1 MNCLICNKSSE
12 KSLCDDCSN
21 KKRCK
26 DCETLKNCNTFYSYK
41 NGRTYSSCK
50 ECFNKKVRCEFC
62 NKELNKSYLRSHI
75 KKQHLYQHYN
85 YNQHDNQHY
94 NQHTGGGAL
103 RDLLPRQLS
112 RELPRQLSRELQRE
126 LPRGVSSHSNNNN
139 AEAIANSPAEAVA
152 NSPVGANAGAN
163 ANNGVQSFANETN
176 RTLIVGPSFC
186 GKTHLLL
193 NKLRLIRLEDP
204 EKQIRIITRSP
215 EQYEF
220 AELRAELCIDNGGV
234 SVEENVGDLEEYRGC
249 CVVFDDM
256 LDSNQKLID
265 PFFTRGRH
273 KSCDV
278 YYLCQSYFDAP
289 KKTVRNN
296 SNIIILFQQTLKDVE
311 HIHRDISGFD
321 MSYEEFKSL
330 CREAWNEKFNYLL
343 INRLEDKNGS
353 RYRICNESNPNYKI
367 FNPQTDPLSN

>member
-26 DCETLKNCNTFYSYK
+26 DCNIMKNCNTFYSYK
-41 NGRTYSSCK
+41 NGKMYNSCK
-50 ECFNKKVRCEFC
+50 VCFNKKVRCEFC
-62 NKELNKSYLRSHI
+62 NKELNKSYLRSHV
-75 KKQHLYQHYN
+75 KKQHYKQHYN
-85 YNQHDNQHY
+85 YNQHY
-94 NQHTGGGAL
+94 NQHTGG
-103 RDLLPRQLS
+103 DLLPRQLS
-112 RELPRQLSRELQRE
+112 RQLSLELQRE
-126 LPRGVSSHSNNNN
+126 LPRGVSSHNNNNNNNNNN
-139 AEAIANSPAEAVA
+139 AEANAKAIAKAIANDD
-152 NSPVGANAGAN
+152 NAGAN
-163 ANNGVQSFANETN
+163 ANSGVNETN

-186 GKTHLLL
+186 GKTNLLL

-215 EQYEF
+215 EQYEDV
-220 AELRAELCIDNGGV
+220 ELYIQGIE
-234 SVEENVGDLEEYRGC
+234 VEENVGDLEEYRGC

-278 YYLCQSYFDAP
+278 YYLCKSYFDAP

>member
-1 MNCLICNKSSE
+1 M
-12 KSLCDDCSN
+12 
-21 KKRCK
+21 
-26 DCETLKNCNTFYSYK
+26 
-41 NGRTYSSCK
+41 
-50 ECFNKKVRCEFC
+50 
-62 NKELNKSYLRSHI
+62 
-75 KKQHLYQHYN
+75 YQHYN
-85 YNQHDNQHY
+85 RDSYRTNIN
-94 NQHTGGGAL
+94 TGG
-103 RDLLPRQLS
+103 DLLPTQGYSRQLRDS
-112 RELPRQLSRELQRE
+112 YRDSY
-126 LPRGVSSHSNNNN
+126 HTHNNAEANAKANAEANAKANAKAN
-139 AEAIANSPAEAVA
+139 AEAIAKAIANDDNNNS
-152 NSPVGANAGAN
+152 
-163 ANNGVQSFANETN
+163 GVNETN

-204 EKQIRIITRSP
+204 EKQIRIIARSP
-215 EQYEF
+215 EQYEDVGSKLKLDL
-220 AELRAELCIDNGGV
+220 ELGDIE
-234 SVEENVGDLEEYRGC
+234 VEENVGDLEEYRGC

-343 INRLEDKNGS
+343 TNRLEDKNGS

>member
-12 KSLCDDCSN
+12 KSLRDDCSN

-50 ECFNKKVRCEFC
+50 VCFNKKVRCEFC

-85 YNQHDNQHY
+85 YNQHY
-94 NQHTGGGAL
+94 NQHTGG
-103 RDLLPRQLS
+103 DLLPRQLS
-112 RELPRQLSRELQRE
+112 RQLSRELQRE

-139 AEAIANSPAEAVA
+139 AEANAEAVA
-152 NSPVGANAGAN
+152 NSPVGANAEAVAGAN
-163 ANNGVQSFANETN
+163 ANSGVNETN

-186 GKTHLLL
+186 GKTHSLL

-220 AELRAELCIDNGGV
+220 IDIGGV

-273 KSCDV
+273 KSSDV

-343 INRLEDKNGS
+343 INRLEDENGS

>member
-12 KSLCDDCSN
+12 KSLCDDCSS

-41 NGRTYSSCK
+41 NGKTYSSCIQ
-50 ECFNKKVRCEFC
+50 CFNKKVRCEFC

-75 KKQHLYQHYN
+75 KKQH
-85 YNQHDNQHY
+85 YNQQYNQHY

-103 RDLLPRQLS
+103 RGVLYDLLPHGYS
-112 RELPRQLSRELQRE
+112 RELPHGYSRGT
-126 LPRGVSSHSNNNN
+126 PSHSSNNNN
-139 AEAIANSPAEAVA
+139 
-152 NSPVGANAGAN
+152 VGANAGAVAEAN
-163 ANNGVQSFANETN
+163 ANSPAGANAEAVANETN

-215 EQYEF
+215 EQYEN
-220 AELRAELCIDNGGV
+220 IDMQGIE
-234 SVEENVGDLEEYRGC
+234 VEENVGDLEEYRGC

>member
-1 MNCLICNKSSE
+1 MQDDKHTTAQLRDSFRDSSRTQ
-12 KSLCDDCSN
+12 LCDSSRDSF
-21 KKRCK
+21 R
-26 DCETLKNCNTFYSYK
+26 DSSRDSS
-41 NGRTYSSCK
+41 RT
-50 ECFNKKVRCEFC
+50 NI
-62 NKELNKSYLRSHI
+62 NA
-75 KKQHLYQHYN
+75 
-85 YNQHDNQHY
+85 
-94 NQHTGGGAL
+94 GG
-103 RDLLPRQLS
+103 DLLPAQGYSRQLS
-112 RELPRQLSRELQRE
+112 RKLPQLRDSFRDSYRT
-126 LPRGVSSHSNNNN
+126 HNNNDDNNNNNNNNNN
-139 AEAIANSPAEAVA
+139 AEA
-152 NSPVGANAGAN
+152 N
-163 ANNGVQSFANETN
+163 ANDDNNKCN

-204 EKQIRIITRSP
+204 EKQIRIFTRSP
-215 EQYEF
+215 EQYEDVKLDS
-220 AELRAELCIDNGGV
+220 ELGDIE
-234 SVEENVGDLEEYRGC
+234 VEENVGDLEEYRGC

-265 PFFTRGRH
+265 PFFIRGRH

-311 HIHRDISGFD
+311 HIHRDISGFN
-321 MSYEEFKSL
+321 MSYEEFKCL

-343 INRLEDKNGS
+343 INRLIDKNGS
-353 RYRICNESNPNYKI
+353 RYRICIESNPNYKI